1 MAELNNKDV
10 YRVIAG
16 RLVWDHEFFTHLQ
29 KTPRAAIAQTL
40 SMADIPYND
49 DMLDSLEDEYNRFI
63 EGNKPH
69 DLHAASLEYLGGDP
83 SVDAV

>member
-83 SVDAV
+83 SVETI

>member
-1 MAELNNKDV
+1 MADTYNADV
-10 YRVIAG
+10 YKVIAG

-49 DMLDSLEDEYNRFI
+49 DMLDSLVGEYNRFI
-63 EGNKPH
+63 DENKPH
-69 DLHAASLEYLGGDP
+69 DLHATSLQVLGGDP
-83 SVDAV
+83 SVETV